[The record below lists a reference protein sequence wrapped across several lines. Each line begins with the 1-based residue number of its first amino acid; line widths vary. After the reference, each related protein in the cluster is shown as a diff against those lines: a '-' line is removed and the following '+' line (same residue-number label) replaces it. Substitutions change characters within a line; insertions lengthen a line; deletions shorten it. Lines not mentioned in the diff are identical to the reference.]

1 MRKRISVILTAILF
15 IVILPINVFAAST
28 NLKATYNKGVVA
40 IDGKGYEASKDYMV
54 RVVDKVNDTLKAMG
68 QVQANAN
75 GTISGS
81 ITTGALEKV
90 EEHIVYVNGMD
101 GKLVSSATLT
111 GKVDPKP
118 DPTPTQTPTPTPTPI
133 PTSTTTPK
141 PVPNPSQEPTIK
153 DGCISYDHVKPDK
166 DGNVSVEI
174 KDDHVDSA
182 INSAATDELG
192 VKQLTIKIGTTD
204 NAKQNTVTI
213 PVGKIAAKTGKM
225 DVTVS
230 TGFGDIVLTND
241 TIKSL
246 AKDINS
252 KVNVVISPIDKSSL
266 TSIASETIGNRA
278 GVHVSILQEGKPVN
292 ADIQIAI
299 AYKPVG
305 NEAADYEHI
314 VVYQVA
320 KDGSLTIISNGRYN
334 KETGKVTVNGV
345 ANGTYAIGFV
355 KKTFEDTAKHKW
367 AEKQISVLASKNII
381 SGTSETTYSPQ
392 KNITRADFLK
402 LLVNTLGLEADINGN
417 FDDIAANDH
426 YYNEVAIAKAL
437 GITSGL
443 GNNKFEPSAQ
453 ISRQDMMVMV
463 EKALQIVGKPGVE
476 GNNEDLQR
484 FNDADKIAS
493 YARKSVASLINE
505 GIITGDGSKIN
516 PTSKTTR
523 AEAAVILYKLYNR

>member
-1 MRKRISVILTAILF
+1 MRKRISVILTAILC
-15 IVILPINVFAAST
+15 IVILPINVFAAPT
-28 NLKATYNKGVVA
+28 NLKATYNKGVVT
-40 IDGKGYEASKDYMV
+40 IEGKGYEASKDYMV

-68 QVQANAN
+68 QVQANVN
-75 GTISGS
+75 GTFSTS

-101 GKLVSSATLT
+101 GTLVSSATLT

-118 DPTPTQTPTPTPTPI
+118 DPTPTPTPVPNPF
-133 PTSTTTPK
+133 PN
-141 PVPNPSQEPTIK
+141 PVPNPSQEPTIR

-174 KDDHVDSA
+174 KGDDVDSA
-182 INSAATDELG
+182 INSAVTDEFG

-213 PVGKIAAKTGKM
+213 PVGKLAAMTGKM
-225 DVTVS
+225 DVTIS
-230 TGFGDIVLTND
+230 TGFGDVVLTND

-252 KVNVVISPIDKSSL
+252 KVDVVIRSMDKSSL
-266 TSIASETIGNRA
+266 TPIASVTIGNRA
-278 GVHVSILQEGKPVN
+278 GIQVSMLQEGKPVN

-299 AYKPVG
+299 SYKPVG
-305 NEAADYEHI
+305 NEAADYEYI
-314 VVYQVA
+314 VVYQVG
-320 KDGSLTIISNGRYN
+320 KDSSLTIILNGRYN
-334 KETGKVTVNGV
+334 KETGKVTVNGM
-345 ANGTYAIGFV
+345 ANGIYAIGFV
-355 KKTFEDTAKHKW
+355 KKTFEDTAKYKW

-381 SGTSETTYSPQ
+381 RGTSETTYSPQ

-402 LLVNTLGLEADINGN
+402 LLVNTLGLKTDINGS
-417 FDDIAANDH
+417 FDDIAANAH

-443 GNNKFEPSAQ
+443 GNNKFEPIAQ

-463 EKALQIVGKPGVE
+463 EKALQIAGKPGVE
-476 GNNEDLQR
+476 GSNVDLQK
-484 FNDADKIAS
+484 FNDADKIAG
-493 YARKSVASLINE
+493 YARNSVASLIKE

-516 PTSKTTR
+516 PTGKTTR

>member
-1 MRKRISVILTAILF
+1 MRKRISVIFAVILCIAILP
-15 IVILPINVFAAST
+15 VNCLAAST

-40 IDGKGYEASKDYMV
+40 IEGKGYEASKDYMV

-101 GKLVSSATLT
+101 GTLVSSATLT

-118 DPTPTQTPTPTPTPI
+118 DPTPTPTPTP
-133 PTSTTTPK
+133 TPK

-153 DGCISYDHVKPDK
+153 DGCISYDHVMPDK

-192 VKQLTIKIGTTD
+192 VKQLTIKIATTG

-241 TIKSL
+241 TIHSL
-246 AKDINS
+246 AKDVNS
-252 KVNVVISPIDKSSL
+252 KVDVIISSLNKSSL
-266 TSIASETIGNRA
+266 TPIASETIGNRA
-278 GVHVSILQEGKPVN
+278 GIQVSVLQEGKPVN

-320 KDGSLTIISNGRYN
+320 KNGSLTIVSNGRYN
-334 KETGKVTVNGV
+334 KETGKVTVNGM

-355 KKTFEDTAKHKW
+355 KKTYEDTAKHKW

-381 SGTSETTYSPQ
+381 RGTSETTYSPQ

-402 LLVNTLGLEADINGN
+402 LLVNTLGLKTDINGN
-417 FDDIAANDH
+417 FDDIAANAH

-437 GITSGL
+437 GIISGL
-443 GNNKFEPSAQ
+443 GNNKFEPSWQ

-463 EKALQIVGKPGVE
+463 EKALQIAGKPGVE

-493 YARKSVASLINE
+493 YARNSVASLIKE

-516 PTSKTTR
+516 PTGKTTR
-523 AEAAVILYKLYNR
+523 AETAVILYKLYNR